1 MVVDS
6 QEKINNLS
14 KHDKKS
20 VIIIDYELY
29 TAENM
34 NIISQSNKVAGVIV
48 DSYDQSVYFFIII

>member
-48 DSYDQSVYFFIII
+48 DSYDQSVYFFL

>member
-48 DSYDQSVYFFIII
+48 DSYDQSVYIFL

>member
-1 MVVDS
+1 MIVDS

-48 DSYDQSVYFFIII
+48 DSYDQSVYFFYII

>member
-1 MVVDS
+1 MIVDS